1 MNEDKEFKRV
11 IHDEFRNT
19 IPNLIWQEDDGSYEV
34 FYKYRIIPEKPV
46 FRVFCSA
53 SDIGVFS
60 STKTALSWCIA
71 DKFKNYNLARNILQL
86 DNKLTSLINDIN
98 VRAKIGDKSNQ
109 PLFRE
114 TIGTK
119 LETKIIHK
127 KKLENELVICVNR
140 AKYLQQQ
147 GFNNETVRTVR
158 TQTFKASR

>member
-1 MNEDKEFKRV
+1 MTEDKEFKRV

-34 FYKYRIIPEKPV
+34 FYKYRIIPEKPG

-60 STKTALSWCIA
+60 STRTALSWCIA
-71 DKFKNYNLARNILQL
+71 DKYKNYNLARNILTL
-86 DNKLTSLINDIN
+86 DSKLTSLINDIN

-158 TQTFKASR
+158 TYPFKASR